1 MATRAAERG
10 NRSFR
15 ISPTL
20 LVLACT
26 TLMAGIL
33 VFVTYRRGAATD
45 TEMRFLFTW
54 LAPDI
59 DEASALC
66 PVEYALRTADGND
79 VIFLGDST
87 CRTGVDPARFETLTG
102 LSAYNLG
109 SLRGIGAA
117 GFVITAKAYL
127 LHHPKP
133 RALVLCVTP
142 TCFEVE
148 AGTVGGPLSGQF
160 VSNYGPEVAEF
171 VPLIARVSYFSKRG
185 VWSVW
190 PRIDVAK
197 ERMHGQDVRD
207 VPLRGYKTETYHSLQ
222 RKTRE
227 SRGFFALPGL
237 HGPPKGIGG
246 AEATLVQ
253 DEWDQGIRRLAQVC
267 DAADVA
273 LLIQFTPVTAQV
285 AAARDF
291 GPLET
296 WSQGLESTYKRLTV
310 ARPIVL
316 VYEPQDMWDYIHLN
330 AAGVERFVPLVAKNV
345 QASLKE

>member
-1 MATRAAERG
+1 MATRAAGLG
-10 NRSFR
+10 NRCLR

-26 TLMAGIL
+26 TLMVGIL
-33 VFVTYRRGAATD
+33 VFVTYRWGAATD

-59 DEASALC
+59 DDASALC
-66 PVEYALRTADGND
+66 PVEYALRTTDRNE

-87 CRTGVDPARFETLTG
+87 CHTGVDPARFERLTG

-109 SLRGIGAA
+109 SLRGIGGA

-171 VPLIARVSYFSKRG
+171 VPLIERVSYFSKRG

-190 PRIDVAK
+190 PRIDGAK

-207 VPLRGYKTETYHSLQ
+207 VPLRRYKIETYHSLQ
-222 RKTRE
+222 RKMRE
-227 SRGFFALPGL
+227 SRGFFALPGS
-237 HGPPKGIGG
+237 HGPSKGIGA
-246 AEATLVQ
+246 AEATLIQ

-285 AAARDF
+285 ATARDF
-291 GPLET
+291 GPLQT
-296 WSQGLESTYKRLTV
+296 WSQELESTYKHLTV
-310 ARPIVL
+310 ARPIAL
-316 VYEPQDMWDYIHLN
+316 VYEPQDMWELHPP
-330 AAGVERFVPLVAKNV
+330 ECRRR
-345 QASLKE
+345 